1 MTLSRSSRHAK
12 WLGVY
17 HHEAIANNL
26 TLLWPINNPSPLFAL
41 QLTIMPSRRSYSGPP
56 KLVLAFD
63 IGTTYSGASYCILVP
78 HRVPEVFSVS
88 RQVFPYFLSIYHE
101 ARVPSLLYYDKC
113 GAVRA
118 AGAEALTQDTI
129 QTAKT
134 EGWIKAEWW
143 KLHLCPRNSFPPV
156 QDIPP
161 LPFGKSILDVLTDF
175 IRYLFKCCKSYIQ
188 ECHSAS
194 TWSSVEDSIEY
205 ILTYPSGWGE
215 QQYLYRQAIQRA
227 GLVSTTPEGQPRV
240 FMLAEGEACL
250 QSCIANLVKGRMGNQ
265 ATPPGVVIIDA
276 GGGIIDLS
284 MFSITATSK
293 QTSCEEIAPPESR
306 LQGSVFVTCRAR
318 ALMQRKLAGWE
329 HSSTEN
335 IAQFTQKFD
344 RTAKLVIESDQK
356 PAYIQIVG
364 RRTHSSRHCVLSGE
378 LKLSGE
384 EATSLFNDSV
394 DAVID
399 AFERQKKS
407 ATIPITTAFLVGG
420 LSTNVWVWSQLES
433 YFSTRKIGII
443 RMDSETHKAVACGA
457 VLSLVDHHNRL
468 VEPRRARYDSVCTLP
483 I

>member
-1 MTLSRSSRHAK
+1 MTAIRFPAQ
-12 WLGVY
+12 GV
-17 HHEAIANNL
+17 A
-26 TLLWPINNPSPLFAL
+26 
-41 QLTIMPSRRSYSGPP
+41 R
-56 KLVLAFD
+56 D
-63 IGTTYSGASYCILVP
+63 
-78 HRVPEVFSVS
+78 
-88 RQVFPYFLSIYHE
+88 E
-101 ARVPSLLYYDKC
+101 ARVPSLLYYDKR

-134 EGWIKAEWW
+134 EGWIKAEWLVGNQSGYSWYSCSFVESRW

-227 GLVSTTPEGQPRV
+227 GLVSTTLEGQPRV

-293 QTSCEEIAPPESR
+293 QTSCEEIAPPE
-306 LQGSVFVTCRAR
+306 C
-318 ALMQRKLAGWE
+318 
-329 HSSTEN
+329 
-335 IAQFTQKFD
+335 TQ
-344 RTAKLVIESDQK
+344 LLSI
-356 PAYIQIVG
+356 G
-364 RRTHSSRHCVLSGE
+364 RPPL
-378 LKLSGE
+378 
-384 EATSLFNDSV
+384 
-394 DAVID
+394 
-399 AFERQKKS
+399 
-407 ATIPITTAFLVGG
+407 IP
-420 LSTNVWVWSQLES
+420 S
-433 YFSTRKIGII
+433 YLI
-443 RMDSETHKAVACGA
+443 
-457 VLSLVDHHNRL
+457 
-468 VEPRRARYDSVCTLP
+468 
-483 I
+483 